1 MDYKE
6 LILQYADSLRT
17 DLTWAS
23 KTHINMLTM
32 LAAENK
38 AAAAS
43 ICATIERHILSA
55 APSAK
60 LPTLYLLDSI
70 VKNVKEPY
78 ISLFCRNLV
87 QVFSDAWQQ
96 REVHPQLLKLLSMWE
111 GIFPSQLLKVLKQR
125 TQPAQVSH
133 QPAGLITSN
142 QVDPRA
148 TPWQQPS
155 GPGALPK
162 TGSSNG
168 YYAGQHSAHTGASTY
183 QTQPLQLNGLQ
194 HIYPAPQAWPVAG
207 QMLPRP
213 SYAVQQQGPVQHLT
227 QQPSSQPLVLPNL
240 LSSLLSSGLLTVP
253 PSVSIAQVGQLP
265 ATPAVSYSHP
275 SSRAG
280 TPEAMSPDGSKFISS
295 RLKVLSWSL
304 IISCLLHVV
313 KLLCLLHSCICRE
326 FLHKCLL
333 KFLSFDCFACC

>member
-1 MDYKE
+1 M
-6 LILQYADSLRT
+6 
-17 DLTWAS
+17 
-23 KTHINMLTM
+23 
-32 LAAENK
+32 
-38 AAAAS
+38 
-43 ICATIERHILSA
+43 
-55 APSAK
+55 
-60 LPTLYLLDSI
+60 
-70 VKNVKEPY
+70 
-78 ISLFCRNLV
+78 

-133 QPAGLITSN
+133 QPAGLMTSN

-148 TPWQQPS
+148 MPRQQPS
-155 GPGALPK
+155 GPGALPS

-183 QTQPLQLNGLQ
+183 QTQLLQQNGLQ
-194 HIYPAPQAWPVAG
+194 HIHPAPQAWPVAG
-207 QMLPRP
+207 QMLPHP
-213 SYAVQQQGPVQHLT
+213 SYAGQQQGPVQHLT

-253 PSVSIAQVGQLP
+253 PFVSIAQVGQLP
-265 ATPAVSYSHP
+265 AAPAVSYSHP

-333 KFLSFDCFACC
+333 KFLWFDCFACC